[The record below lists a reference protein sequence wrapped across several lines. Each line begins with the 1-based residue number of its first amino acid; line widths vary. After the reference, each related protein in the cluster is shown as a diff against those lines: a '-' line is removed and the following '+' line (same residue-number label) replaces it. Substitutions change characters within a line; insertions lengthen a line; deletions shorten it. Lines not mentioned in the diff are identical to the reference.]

1 MRGRTNV
8 TQRSGA
14 AQVNGDVKNLAVKT
28 GNTISIGD
36 FVSVEYGPSSSY
48 LTSGAAALD
57 TQNRQVFNISDDKL
71 IFFYSNYA
79 EVYNTNNGIVL
90 ETKFV
95 GTWTSLYGSPSY
107 AVCKISNNK
116 FAIISSLSMIKYS
129 DSGVKIDFITFNF
142 EEKSFEV
149 ETKSYVN
156 SNVSYISDYINSVQ
170 YLNGKI
176 IVASG
181 QYSTSKFRWLLLFD
195 VESTTVDYFQTSYKG
210 SGIISIVIADGG
222 DFYLFCGS
230 NEATIQIEKYNIS
243 TTTLLKGTFTFS
255 DNSNRFYSTYCCY
268 LGNNMFAIASIIYID
283 IISINDGTVTIL
295 NSFKIN
301 TNYIAS
307 YFVYSGNL
315 IVFEV
320 SSTSNI
326 VLWYHVIPIKN
337 IESYTL
343 DSGFKFDL
351 VSIVGYYTY
360 WYINFNIVTNGFV
373 LLSMKYNTS
382 NLANAI
388 LCVLKD
394 GIIAGYDSESFVT
407 SYNGKALGFAKTG
420 GSAGQ
425 TIEVYV
431 PYES

>member
-14 AQVNGDVKNLAVKT
+14 AQVNGDVKSLAVKT

-48 LTSGAAALD
+48 LTSGAAALN

-79 EVYNTNNGIVL
+79 EVYDTRNGIVL

-95 GTWTSLYGSPSY
+95 GTWMTLGGVQY

-116 FAIISSLSMIKYS
+116 FAIIYSLSMIKYS
-129 DSGVKIDFITFNF
+129 DSGVKIDFVTFDF
-142 EEKSFEV
+142 ENKSFEV
-149 ETKSYVN
+149 ETKLYVN
-156 SNVSYISDYINSVQ
+156 SNVSSISDYIDSVQ

-176 IVASG
+176 IVVSG
-181 QYSTSKFRWLLLFD
+181 NYSTSTYRWLLIFD
-195 VESTTVDYFQTSYKG
+195 VDSTTVDYFQTSYKG
-210 SGIISIVIADGG
+210 SGKVSIVIADGG

-230 NEATIQIEKYNIS
+230 NEASIKIEKYNIS
-243 TTTLLKGTFTFS
+243 TTTLLQGTFTFS
-255 DNSNRFYSTYCCY
+255 DNSIRFYSTYCCY
-268 LGNNMFAIASIIYID
+268 LGNNMFAIASTVYID
-283 IISINDGTVTIL
+283 IISINDGTVSIL
-295 NSFKIN
+295 NSLKFTK
-301 TNYIAS
+301 TIAS

-315 IVFEV
+315 IVFEI
-320 SSTSNI
+320 SSSNNTVI
-326 VLWYHVIPIKN
+326 WYHVIPINN
-337 IESYTL
+337 IGSYTL

-360 WYINFNIVTNGFV
+360 WCINFNIVTNGFV

-382 NLANAI
+382 NVANAI
-388 LCVLKD
+388 LCVLND

-420 GSAGQ
+420 GSAGE